1 MEADIE
7 RTESS
12 EDYAEVV
19 SSAAH
24 EAASWRRLA
33 DHLHG
38 EGRHNVKGR
47 SMSPISSTHYTLD
60 PRTGC
65 SSLLK
70 CRKAFK
76 VLRCRLKVDKWRDR

>member
-12 EDYAEVV
+12 EDSAEVV

-24 EAASWRRLA
+24 EAVSWRKLA
-33 DHLHG
+33 GHLHG
-38 EGRHNVKGR
+38 EGRHAKGR

-70 CRKAFK
+70 CRKAFED
-76 VLRCRLKVDKWRDR
+76 LRCRLKVDKWRDR